1 MNGAAIRLCR
11 KQAAQIIVMVLSIV
25 LTSVFVQAQAANPAG
40 KLRLDDLDRLAARAA
55 DVINVRMDERL
66 LRLATPLLADGDKD
80 DADEVAIQEV
90 VKNLRGV
97 YVKSF
102 GFEKEGEYVA
112 GDLAGIRE
120 QLRSGGWEQ
129 FVEVYSRREG
139 VNVEVYVLMSG
150 DRVGGLVVLSSEAKE
165 LTVIN
170 LVGAI
175 DLDKLARLQG
185 QFGVPDL
192 ELERPPATQK
202 PTTRKPAAEQKKQ
215 P

>member
-1 MNGAAIRLCR
+1 MKSFR
-11 KQAAQIIVMVLSIV
+11 KQAEQIIALGLSVIFAGI
-25 LTSVFVQAQAANPAG
+25 LVQAQTANPAG

-55 DVINVRMDERL
+55 DVINVRLDERL
-66 LRLATPLLADGDKD
+66 LRLATPLLAEGDKGD
-80 DADEVAIQEV
+80 PEEVAIKEI

-97 YVKSF
+97 YVRSF

-112 GDLAGIRE
+112 SDLAGVRE
-120 QLRSGGWEQ
+120 QLRAGGWEQ
-129 FVEVYSRREG
+129 FVEVQSRREG
-139 VNVEVYVLMSG
+139 VNVEVYLLMSG
-150 DRVGGLVVLSSEAKE
+150 DRIGGLVVLSSEPKE

-192 ELERPPATQK
+192 ELEHSPATQK